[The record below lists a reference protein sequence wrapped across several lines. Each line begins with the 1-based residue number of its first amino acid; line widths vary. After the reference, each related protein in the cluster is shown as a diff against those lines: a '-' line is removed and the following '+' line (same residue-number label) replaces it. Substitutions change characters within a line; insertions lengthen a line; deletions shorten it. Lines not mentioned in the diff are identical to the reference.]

1 MRLSSC
7 IVRDPNDAAVRYDL
21 ASALLEIGNPT
32 EAIPEFRETLR
43 LAPSLADAHNNLGV
57 ALGSSDK
64 LDEAIEEF
72 RRALAINPGFADA
85 QHNLVMAL
93 AARKKD

>member
-7 IVRDPNDAAVRYDL
+7 TVR
-21 ASALLEIGNPT
+21 
-32 EAIPEFRETLR
+32 
-43 LAPSLADAHNNLGV
+43 
-57 ALGSSDK
+57 
-64 LDEAIEEF
+64 DEAIEEF